1 MIHSFALKF
10 QGTVKGTVFPREN
23 EILIFSRDGEKSVLR
38 SRLGKLTIWKRL
50 NLAMT
55 LQKNVVVK
63 SRVRDSKERRR
74 RRRPTTFRNYDL

>member
-1 MIHSFALKF
+1 MIHSFTLKF
-10 QGTVKGTVFPREN
+10 QGTVKGTLFEN
-23 EILIFSRDGEKSVLR
+23 EILFFHGEKSVLR